1 LPHCNNKNA
10 PSNTQ
15 IDGAFGVKKGAK
27 LKKSKKSKKKSKI
40 IW

>member
-15 IDGAFGVKKGAK
+15 IDGAFGVNKGFKQKKAK
-27 LKKSKKSKKKSKI
+27 KKAKKSKI